1 VISDASARQHH
12 LDGPVRDW
20 WAFFD
25 ASEDDPPIAEGL
37 GLATSLARDRVV
49 ALVTARPARLAPTT
63 LAWLDRHRVRWDLIA
78 MRTDDDHRTSS
89 DTKRDLLA
97 DLRVAGYQPVLAL
110 DDDVSNL
117 AMYRTEGVATIYV
130 HSGYYDDRPGA

>member
-1 VISDASARQHH
+1 M
-12 LDGPVRDW
+12 RDW

-25 ASEDDPPIAEGL
+25 ASVDDLPITEGL

-63 LAWLDRHRVRWDLIA
+63 LAWLDRHEVQWDLIA

-89 DTKRDLLA
+89 DTKRDLLV

-117 AMYRTEGVATIYV
+117 AMYRSEGVATVYV
-130 HSGYYDDRPGA
+130 HSGYYDDRPGT

>member
-1 VISDASARQHH
+1 M
-12 LDGPVRDW
+12 RDW

-25 ASEDDPPIAEGL
+25 ASVDDPPIAEGL

-63 LAWLDRHRVRWDLIA
+63 LAWLDHHEVQWDLIA

-89 DTKRDLLA
+89 DTKRDLLV

-117 AMYRTEGVATIYV
+117 AMYRSEGVATVYV
-130 HSGYYDDRPGA
+130 HSGYYDDRPGT

>member
-1 VISDASARQHH
+1 M
-12 LDGPVRDW
+12 RDW

-25 ASEDDPPIAEGL
+25 ASVDDPPIAEGL
-37 GLATSLARDRVV
+37 GLAPSLARDRVV
-49 ALVTARPARLAPTT
+49 ALGTARPARLAPTT
-63 LAWLDRHRVRWDLIA
+63 LAWLDRHEVQWDLIA

-89 DTKRDLLA
+89 DTKRDLLV

-117 AMYRTEGVATIYV
+117 AMYRSEGVATVYV
-130 HSGYYDDRPGA
+130 HSGYYDDRPGT

>member
-1 VISDASARQHH
+1 M
-12 LDGPVRDW
+12 RDW

-25 ASEDDPPIAEGL
+25 ASVDDPPIAEGL
-37 GLATSLARDRVV
+37 GLVTSLARDRVV

-63 LAWLDRHRVRWDLIA
+63 LAWLDRHGVQWDLIA
-78 MRTDDDHRTSS
+78 MRTDDDHRTSA
-89 DTKRDLLA
+89 DTKRALLV

-117 AMYRTEGVATIYV
+117 AMYRAEGVATIYV

>member
-1 VISDASARQHH
+1 M
-12 LDGPVRDW
+12 RDW

-25 ASEDDPPIAEGL
+25 ASVDDLPITEGL

-63 LAWLDRHRVRWDLIA
+63 LAWLDHHEVQWDLIA

-89 DTKRDLLA
+89 DTKRDLLV

-117 AMYRTEGVATIYV
+117 AMYRSEGVATVYV
-130 HSGYYDDRPGA
+130 HSGYYDDRPGT